1 MPYPHVTQFE
11 TLDRRRQL
19 ALETADVPVRASLR
33 PARPRLGALRLWR
46 LAASVLNPSRHT
58 YRRRALGDVQMR
70 RSTPSLR

>member
-11 TLDRRRQL
+11 TLDLRRQL
-19 ALETADVPVRASLR
+19 ALETAEVPMWAALR
-33 PARPRLGALRLWR
+33 PARPRRGALRLWR

>member
-11 TLDRRRQL
+11 TLDLRRQL
-19 ALETADVPVRASLR
+19 VLETAEVPMWAAFR
-33 PARPRLGALRLWR
+33 PALPRRGALRLWR
-46 LAASVLNPSRHT
+46 VATSVLNPSRHT